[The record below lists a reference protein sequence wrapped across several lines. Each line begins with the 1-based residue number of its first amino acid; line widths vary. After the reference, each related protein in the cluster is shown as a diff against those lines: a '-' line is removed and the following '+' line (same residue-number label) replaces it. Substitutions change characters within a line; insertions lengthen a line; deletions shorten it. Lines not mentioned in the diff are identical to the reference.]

1 MNAWLN
7 VIGIGADGVH
17 GLSPAA
23 RALVETAEVLVG
35 GERHLAMMPVGG
47 AERLIWELPLDRSLD
62 AIKARR
68 GKRVTVLATGDPMC
82 FGIGATLARHFS
94 AGEIAVIPTLSAFTL
109 ACARLNWPF
118 EAVETLTLHGRPLEH
133 LNLLLYPG
141 ARLLLLAENG
151 ATPARVAELLRAR
164 GFGPSPM
171 IVLEELGGA
180 KESRVEGTAESW
192 DAPRCKDLNTIAV
205 ACRAGPKAVI
215 HSRVPGLADQAFE
228 HDGQIT
234 RREARAVTLS
244 ALAPLPGALL
254 WDVGAGC
261 GSVAIEWLRAALRA
275 RAVAI
280 ERKPE
285 RAAIM
290 ARNAAALGVPH
301 LEIIAGEAPFVLEGL
316 NTPDAV
322 FIGGGLTAPGLFEAC
337 WNALGTGG
345 RLVANAVT
353 VEGETL
359 LSRHGK
365 ALGGTLTRIA
375 VSRLEP
381 LGAFSAFRP
390 SMPVTQLVI
399 VKS

>member
-7 VIGIGADGVH
+7 VIGIGADGLQ

-275 RAVAI
+275 SAVAI

-285 RAAIM
+285 RAATM
-290 ARNAAALGVPH
+290 ARNATALGVPH

-353 VEGETL
+353 VEGEAL

>member
-7 VIGIGADGVH
+7 VIGIGADGLQ

-23 RALVETAEVLVG
+23 RVLVETAEVLVG

-285 RAAIM
+285 RAATM

-301 LEIIAGEAPFVLEGL
+301 LEIIAGEAPFVLDGL

-337 WNALGTGG
+337 WDALGTGG

-353 VEGETL
+353 VEGEAL

>member
-7 VIGIGADGVH
+7 VIGIGADGLH

-35 GERHLAMMPVGG
+35 GERHLAMVPDNG
-47 AERLIWELPLDRSLD
+47 AERLIWELPLEQSLD
-62 AIKARR
+62 AIRARR

-82 FGIGATLARHFS
+82 FGIGATLARCFD
-94 AGEIAVIPTLSAFTL
+94 AGEIAVIPTLSAFSL
-109 ACARLNWPF
+109 VCARLNWPF
-118 EAVETLTLHGRPLEH
+118 DAVETLTLLGRPLEH

-151 ATPARVAELLRAR
+151 ATPAKVAALLKAR

-171 IVLEELGGA
+171 VVLEDMGGA
-180 KESRVEGTAESW
+180 RESRIEGTAESW

-205 ACRAGPKAVI
+205 ECRPGAQAII
-215 HSRVPGLADQAFE
+215 HSRVPGLPDQAFE

-234 RREARAVTLS
+234 KREARAMTLS
-244 ALAPLPGALL
+244 ALAPLPGERL
-254 WDVGAGC
+254 WDIGAGC
-261 GSVAIEWLRAALRA
+261 GSVAIEWLRATLRA

-285 RAAIM
+285 RAAMI
-290 ARNAAALGVPH
+290 ARNAAALGAPH
-301 LEIIAGEAPFVLEGL
+301 LEIIAGEAPFALEGL
-316 NTPDAV
+316 DAPDAV

-337 WNALGTGG
+337 WDALGARG
-345 RLVANAVT
+345 RLVASAVT
-353 VEGETL
+353 VEGEAVLT
-359 LSRHGK
+359 RHRK
-365 ALGGTLTRIA
+365 TLGGTLTRIA

-381 LGAFSAFRP
+381 LGEFSAWRP
-390 SMPVTQLVI
+390 SMPVTQLVSI
-399 VKS
+399 KP

>member
-7 VIGIGADGVH
+7 IIGVGADGLQ

-35 GERHLAMMPVGG
+35 GGRHLAMVPAGG
-47 AERLIWELPLDRSLD
+47 AERLMWELPLERTLD
-62 AIKARR
+62 AIKDRR
-68 GKRVTVLATGDPMC
+68 GKRVVVLATGDPMC
-82 FGIGATLARHFS
+82 FGIGAQLAQHFG
-94 AGEIAVIPTLSAFTL
+94 AGEIVVIPAVSAFTL

-133 LNLLLYPG
+133 FNLFLYPG

-164 GFGPSPM
+164 DFGPSLM
-171 IVLEELGGA
+171 VVLEEMGGA

-215 HSRVPGLADQAFE
+215 HSRVPGLPDQAFE

-234 RREARAVTLS
+234 RREVRAITLA

-280 ERKPE
+280 ERKPG

-301 LEIIAGEAPFVLEGL
+301 LEIIAGEAPFVLAGL
-316 NTPDAV
+316 NPPDAV
-322 FIGGGLTAPGLFEAC
+322 FIGGGLTAPGLLEAC
-337 WNALGTGG
+337 WDALGAGG

-353 VEGETL
+353 VEGEAA
-359 LSRHGK
+359 LSRHRK

-375 VSRLEP
+375 VSGLEP

-390 SMPVTQLVI
+390 SLPVTQLVI